1 MFSILF
7 DSFLDLI
14 RTMIPTKKI
23 IRPIVSV
30 DIATDISAM
39 LMALGG
45 ALVSSYR
52 GLNSMIIIGIVKM
65 LIAATANKI

>member
-1 MFSILF
+1 
-7 DSFLDLI
+7 
-14 RTMIPTKKI
+14 MIPTQKI
-23 IRPIVSV
+23 IRQIVSV
-30 DIATDISAM
+30 DIATNISAT

-52 GLNSMIIIGIVKM
+52 GLNSVIIKGMDKM

>member
-1 MFSILF
+1 
-7 DSFLDLI
+7 
-14 RTMIPTKKI
+14 MIPTKKI

-30 DIATDISAM
+30 DIATDISAI

-52 GLNSMIIIGIVKM
+52 GLNPMITIGMVKM